1 MRSIYEGQP
10 ERLDKVLGLMLADM
24 TRTYIQKQIKEGA
37 VTVNQ
42 KQAKPSQIVVAG
54 DQIDC
59 EIAPVKEPDILPKE
73 IPLDI
78 LYEDESLLVINKP
91 KGMVV
96 HPAPGHYDDTLVN
109 ALMAYCKEDLSGIGG
124 VARPGIVHRIDKDT
138 SGSLLVC
145 KTDAAH
151 QGIAAQ
157 LKEHSIRRIYTGI
170 VCGNLRQPEGVIH
183 APIARHP
190 KDRKRMATAAPGKGK
205 DAITHYR
212 QLETFK
218 GYSHMEFKLETGRTH
233 QIRVH
238 MASIHHPLV
247 GDELYKAPKNKFGI
261 EGHLLHAKSLE
272 FEHPVT
278 HIMVYVEAPY
288 PDEYLRVLEKLR
300 RTQL

>member
-10 ERLDKVLGLMLADM
+10 ERLDKVLGLMLEDM

-145 KTDAAH
+145 KTDTAH

-157 LKEHSIRRIYTGI
+157 LKEHSIGRIYTGI
-170 VCGNLRQPEGVIH
+170 VCGNLKQPEGMIH

-247 GDELYKAPKNKFGI
+247 GDELY
-261 EGHLLHAKSLE
+261 E

-278 HIMVYVEAPY
+278 HKMVYVEAPY

-300 RTQL
+300 STQL